1 MIKRFGGINLAT
13 KDVSSLV
20 HFYKDIL
27 ELPIVNEGY
36 GNYDGVQFGFS
47 DKEPGFWIWDENK
60 WGAATNKA
68 NLIFYVADLDVIY
81 EKIREK
87 EIDCEPPMI
96 AEWGGK
102 TFRLKDPCGNE
113 LEFLEDEN

>member
-1 MIKRFGGINLAT
+1 MIRSFGGINLAT
-13 KDVSSLV
+13 KDVKSLV

-27 ELPIVNEGY
+27 EMPIINEGY

-68 NLIFYVADLDVIY
+68 NLVFFVDDLDSLY
-81 EKIREK
+81 ERISNKGIT
-87 EIDCEPPMI
+87 CEPPI
-96 AEWGGK
+96 TTEWGGK
-102 TFRLKDPCGNE
+102 SFRLLDPCGNE
-113 LEFLEDEN
+113 LEFLVTM